1 MNKRQEDIIKGVFFG
16 QAIGDAL
23 GLGTEFLTR
32 NQILDI
38 YPHGLTE
45 YRQIT
50 QDEHRSRWAVGDWTD
65 DTAQFLCIVDAIL
78 EHGEINEQLFAK
90 QVHKWF
96 KDAPMGIG
104 QTVLKVVS
112 VPQYT
117 LYPHKAAELVWKLS
131 KYRSA
136 ANGAIMRTSA
146 LGLWEYSE
154 LEKVIV
160 NTENICKA
168 THFDPRCVGSCVII
182 TSIIATLMQ
191 NGSLLTENELV
202 EIAEKYDHRISDYI
216 RLAKRG
222 CLEQLELDERS
233 SMGYTL
239 KTLSAGL
246 WAYFNAKDFE
256 DGLIKI
262 VNQGGDA
269 DTNAA
274 VACSLLGAKFGLEG
288 IPEKYID
295 GLLRKDLLIEKV
307 NFFIDKDGVSTS
319 PNAQC
324 CPSDSR

>member
-32 NQILDI
+32 EQVADI
-38 YPHGLTE
+38 YPEGLTA
-45 YRQIT
+45 YYQII

-78 EHGEINEQLFAK
+78 EHGNINEHLFAK
-90 QVHKWF
+90 QLFKWF

-117 LYPHKAAELVWKLS
+117 LFPHKAAELVWKLS
-131 KYRSA
+131 KYRNA
-136 ANGAIMRTSA
+136 ANGAIMRTSV
-146 LGLWEYSE
+146 LGLWQYSD
-154 LEKVIV
+154 LERVAE

-168 THFDPRCVGSCVII
+168 THFDPRCVGSCMIV
-182 TSIIATLMQ
+182 TLIIASLMQ
-191 NGSLLTENELV
+191 NGALLTEEELI

-216 RLAKRG
+216 RLAKKG
-222 CLEQLELDERS
+222 SLEQLELDEVS

-239 KTLSAGL
+239 KALSAGL
-246 WAYFNAKDFE
+246 WGYFNAKDFE

-274 VACSLLGAKFGLEG
+274 VACSLLGAKFGIEG
-288 IPEKYID
+288 IPEKYIN
-295 GLLRKDLLIEKV
+295 GLMRKDLLNEKV
-307 NFFIDKDGVSTS
+307 NLFIDRNGE
-319 PNAQC
+319 A
-324 CPSDSR
+324 

>member
-1 MNKRQEDIIKGVFFG
+1 MNKRQENIIKGVFFG

-32 NQILDI
+32 NQVLNI
-38 YPHGLTE
+38 YPHGLSA
-45 YRQIT
+45 YHQII
-50 QDEHRSRWAVGDWTD
+50 QDEHRSRWTAGDWTD
-65 DTAQFLCIVDAIL
+65 DTAQFLCIVDAIV
-78 EHGEINEQLFAK
+78 EHGEINEHLFAK
-90 QVHKWF
+90 QLYKWF

-131 KYRSA
+131 KYRNA
-136 ANGAIMRTSA
+136 ANGAIMRTSM
-146 LGLWEYSE
+146 LGLWEFSDIK
-154 LEKVIV
+154 KVTE
-160 NTENICKA
+160 NTVNICKA

-191 NGSLLTENELV
+191 NGILLTENELV
-202 EIAEKYDHRISDYI
+202 EIAEKYDNRISEFI

-222 CLEQLELDERS
+222 SVEQLELDGVS

-246 WAYFNAKDFE
+246 WAYFNAENFE

-274 VACSLLGAKFGLEG
+274 VACSLLGAKFGIED
-288 IPEKYID
+288 IPEKYIN
-295 GLLRKDLLIEKV
+295 GLLRKDLLSEKV
-307 NFFIDKDGVSTS
+307 NLFIDKDGVSTS
-319 PNAQC
+319 PNAQT
-324 CPSDSR
+324 CPSDLR